1 MAYNTNIGKIIQ
13 IPPTVST
20 DFLLYSFSLFFST
33 QGQGRINMQGIQ

>member
-20 DFLLYSFSLFFST
+20 NFLLYSFSLFFST
-33 QGQGRINMQGIQ
+33 QGQEGINLQDIQ